1 MNHFLR
7 ITTAEDYPLKF
18 AANNPEV
25 DNDID
30 LGKFV
35 HAARLNGPLHYTDA
49 ENIDIPVE
57 VFAAFDAIE
66 SVSGGI
72 LISRRLK
79 ELIDLH
85 FPQQVQLFESD
96 FVYKGQ
102 LITGFYAMNVYNKVE
117 CYDLERSV
125 FEVSTVDGSYD
136 FEKIALIDGPLQ
148 EFDVEYDIVRSLH
161 DNKIVVS
168 AAFKNLMETSDVKAF
183 GFEDQFVIE
192 F

>member
-30 LGKFV
+30 LGKFIK
-35 HAARLNGPLHYTDA
+35 ADRLSGPLHYTDA
-49 ENIDIPVE
+49 RNIDVPLEI
-57 VFAAFDAIE
+57 FAAFDAIE

-79 ELIDLH
+79 ELIDQH

-102 LITGFYAMNVYNKVE
+102 LITDFYVMNVYTKVA

-125 FEVSTVDGSYD
+125 FELSSVDGSYD

-148 EFDVEYDIVRSLH
+148 EFDIEYDVVRSLH

-168 AAFKNLMETSDVKAF
+168 AAFKNLMETNNVKAF
-183 GFEDQFVIE
+183 EFEDEYVIE

>member
-35 HAARLNGPLHYTDA
+35 HAARLNGPLHYIDA

-57 VFAAFDAIE
+57 VLAAFDAIE

-72 LISRRLK
+72 LISRRLRG
-79 ELIDLH
+79 LIDLH

-96 FVYKGQ
+96 FAYKGQ
-102 LITGFYAMNVYNKVE
+102 LITGFYAMNVYTKVA

-136 FEKIALIDGPLQ
+136 FEKIVLIDGPLQ
-148 EFDVEYDIVRSLH
+148 EFDIEYDIVRSLH

-168 AAFKNLMETSDVKAF
+168 AAFKNLMETNDVKAF
-183 GFEDQFVIE
+183 GFEDEFVIE

>member
-1 MNHFLR
+1 MSHFLS

-18 AANNPEV
+18 ATNNPTV

-35 HAARLNGPLHYTDA
+35 NAARISGPLHYTDA
-49 ENIDIPVE
+49 ENIDVSAEIL
-57 VFAAFDAIE
+57 ASFDAIE

-72 LISRRLK
+72 LISTHLK
-79 ELIDLH
+79 EIIDLH

-96 FVYKGQ
+96 ILYKGQ
-102 LITGFYAMNVYNKVE
+102 LITGFYVMNVYTKVA

-125 FEVSTVDGSYD
+125 FEVSPVDGSYD
-136 FEKIALIDGPLQ
+136 FEKIVLAKGPLE
-148 EFDVEYDIVRSLH
+148 EFDVEYDIVRSSH

-168 AAFKNLMETSDVKAF
+168 AAFKRLMEANDVKAF
-183 GFEDQFVIE
+183 GFEDE
-192 F
+192 FIITF